1 MDTRKPFAGLIPAV
15 IFVFAFG
22 SMAMASDIA
31 FYVGAVPGGAYPEAT
46 MNKDVKKIIR
56 DTGALFKD
64 VQKFA
69 DDNLNG
75 LGQWADANM
84 GDGELDI
91 IWINGST
98 PSTLYPLENKKPD
111 GSRAEE
117 WLDDGNMIINVADWF
132 AWGNFEKGFKVRNR
146 DAAAANI
153 LDLPENI
160 IVGADDTVMKVTNTG
175 KKFIPSLGNQVGSNR
190 PVNIEAIEEPWEAAA
205 IFASVKGVDDQNAG
219 GLADP
224 IVLHNK
230 DTDGYI
236 AIVNQA
242 WGNNFIDRGAACTE
256 LIKNWLVG
264 KGLITGVKTS
274 VEPVA
279 KLSTIWG
286 EIKATR

>member
-1 MDTRKPFAGLIPAV
+1 MDVRKPFAGLIPTV
-15 IFVFAFG
+15 IFVFAF
-22 SMAMASDIA
+22 SQLAMAADIA
-31 FYVGAVPGGAYPEAT
+31 FYVGAVPGAAYDEAT
-46 MNKDVKKIIR
+46 MKDDVERIIQ

-69 DDNLNG
+69 DDNLDG
-75 LGQWADANM
+75 LGEWVDANM

-91 IWINGST
+91 VWLNGST

-117 WLDDGNMIINVADWF
+117 WLDDGNMIINLADWF

-146 DAAAANI
+146 EQAAANI
-153 LDLPENI
+153 LDLPANI
-160 IVGADDTVMKVTNTG
+160 IVGADDTAMKVTATG
-175 KKFIPSLGNQVGSNR
+175 KEFIPSLGNQVASNR
-190 PVNIEAIEEPWEAAA
+190 PVNIDAIEEPWEAAA
-205 IFASVKGVDDQNAG
+205 IFASVKGVDDPAAG

-256 LIKNWLVG
+256 LIKNWLAIE
-264 KGLITGVKTS
+264 KGLLA
-274 VEPVA
+274 VEPA
-279 KLSTIWG
+279 GKLSTTWG
-286 EIKATR
+286 AVKAAR

>member
-1 MDTRKPFAGLIPAV
+1 
-15 IFVFAFG
+15 
-22 SMAMASDIA
+22 
-31 FYVGAVPGGAYPEAT
+31 
-46 MNKDVKKIIR
+46 
-56 DTGALFKD
+56 LFKD

-69 DDNLNG
+69 DDNLDG
-75 LGQWADANM
+75 LGKWADANM

-111 GSRAEE
+111 GSRAEK

-132 AWGNFEKGFKVRNR
+132 SWGNFEKGFKVRNR

-190 PVNIEAIEEPWEAAA
+190 PINVEAIEEPWEAAA

-256 LIKNWLVG
+256 LIKNWLVE
-264 KGLITGVKTS
+264 KGLITGLKTS

>member
-31 FYVGAVPGGAYPEAT
+31 FYVGAVPGSAYPEAT

-98 PSTLYPLENKKPD
+98 PSVLYPLLNEKPD
-111 GSRAEE
+111 GSRAEK
-117 WLDDGNMIINVADWF
+117 WLDDGNMIINVADYF
-132 AWGNFEKGFKVRNR
+132 SWGNFETGEKVRNKEV
-146 DAAAANI
+146 AAANI
-153 LDLPENI
+153 LDLTEDI
-160 IVGADDTVMKVTNTG
+160 IVGGDDAVMKVTDTG
-175 KKFIPSLGNQVGSNR
+175 KEFMPSLGAEVGTNR
-190 PVNIEAIEEPWEAAA
+190 PVNIEAIAEPWEAAA
-205 IFASVKGVDDQNAG
+205 IFASTKGVDDQGAG

-230 DTDGYI
+230 DTDGYM

>member
-31 FYVGAVPGGAYPEAT
+31 FYVGAVPGGAYPEAA

-98 PSTLYPLENKKPD
+98 PSVLYPLENKKPD
-111 GSRAEE
+111 GSRAEK

-132 AWGNFEKGFKVRNR
+132 AWGNFEKGFKVRNKEV
-146 DAAAANI
+146 AAANI
-153 LDLPENI
+153 LDLPEKI

-190 PVNIEAIEEPWEAAA
+190 PVNVEAIEKPWEAAA
-205 IFASVKGVDDQNAG
+205 IFASVKGVDDQKTG

-256 LIKNWLVG
+256 LIKNWLALE
-264 KGLITGVKTS
+264 KGLLAVQ
-274 VEPVA
+274 PMA

-286 EIKATR
+286 EIKAAR

>member
-1 MDTRKPFAGLIPAV
+1 MISSKFKTLILTA

-22 SMAMASDIA
+22 TMAMASDIA
-31 FYVGAVPGGAYPEAT
+31 FYVGAVPGAYDAET
-46 MNKDVKKIIR
+46 MKKDVEYIIENTR
-56 DTGALFKD
+56 ALFKD

-69 DDNLNG
+69 DDDLDG
-75 LGQWADANM
+75 LGKWADANM
-84 GDGELDI
+84 SDGELDI

-98 PSTLYPLENKKPD
+98 PSEVYPLLNEKPD
-111 GSRAEE
+111 GSRAEK

-132 AWGNFEKGFKVRNR
+132 AWGNFEKGFKVRNKEV
-146 DAAAANI
+146 AAANI
-153 LDLPENI
+153 LDLPEKI
-160 IVGADDTVMKVTNTG
+160 IVGADDTAMKVTNTG

-190 PVNIEAIEEPWEAAA
+190 PVNVEAIEKPWEAAA

-230 DTDGYI
+230 DTDGYM

>member
-15 IFVFAFG
+15 IFVFVFG

-31 FYVGAVPGGAYPEAT
+31 FYVGVVPGGAYPEAT
-46 MNKDVKKIIR
+46 MNKDVKKIIQ
-56 DTGALFKD
+56 DAGALFKD

-111 GSRAEE
+111 GSRAEK

-132 AWGNFEKGFKVRNR
+132 AWGNFEKGFKVRNKEV
-146 DAAAANI
+146 AAANI
-153 LDLPENI
+153 LDLPANI

-205 IFASVKGVDDQNAG
+205 IFASVKGVDDQGAG

-256 LIKNWLVG
+256 LIKNWLAV
-264 KGLITGVKTS
+264 KGLLAVQ
-274 VEPVA
+274 PMA

>member
-1 MDTRKPFAGLIPAV
+1 MDARKPFANLILSV

-22 SMAMASDIA
+22 PMAMASDIA
-31 FYVGAVPGGAYPEAT
+31 FYVGAVPGGAYDEAT
-46 MNKDVKKIIR
+46 MKKDVENIIQN
-56 DTGALFKD
+56 TGALFKD

-69 DDNLNG
+69 DDNLDG
-75 LGQWADANM
+75 LGKWADANM

-132 AWGNFEKGFKVRNR
+132 AWGNFEKGFKIRNR
-146 DAAAANI
+146 EVAAANI

-175 KKFIPSLGNQVGSNR
+175 KKFIPSLGDQVGSNR

-230 DTDGYI
+230 DTNGYI

-256 LIKNWLVG
+256 LIKNWLAIE
-264 KGLITGVKTS
+264 KGLLAVQPAGR
-274 VEPVA
+274 
-279 KLSTIWG
+279 LSTIWG
-286 EIKATR
+286 EVKAAR

>member
-15 IFVFAFG
+15 IFVFVFG

-46 MNKDVKKIIR
+46 MNKDVKKIIQ
-56 DTGALFKD
+56 DAGALFKD

-111 GSRAEE
+111 GSRAEK
-117 WLDDGNMIINVADWF
+117 WLDDGNMIINLADWF
-132 AWGNFEKGFKVRNR
+132 AWGNFEKGFKVRNKEV
-146 DAAAANI
+146 AAANI
-153 LDLPENI
+153 LDLPANI

-205 IFASVKGVDDQNAG
+205 IFASVKGVDDQGAG

-256 LIKNWLVG
+256 LIKNWLAA
-264 KGLITGVKTS
+264 KGLLAVQ
-274 VEPVA
+274 PMA

>member
-1 MDTRKPFAGLIPAV
+1 MISSKFKILILTA

-22 SMAMASDIA
+22 TMAMASDIA
-31 FYVGAVPGGAYPEAT
+31 FYVGAVPGAYDAET
-46 MNKDVKKIIR
+46 MKKDVEYIIENTR
-56 DTGALFKD
+56 ALFKD

-69 DDNLNG
+69 DDDLDG
-75 LGQWADANM
+75 LGKWADDNM

-98 PSTLYPLENKKPD
+98 PSVLYPLLNEKPD
-111 GSRAEE
+111 GSRAEK
-117 WLDDGNMIINVADWF
+117 WLDDGNMIINVADYF
-132 AWGNFEKGFKVRNR
+132 SWGNFETGEKVRNK

-153 LDLPENI
+153 LDLTEDI
-160 IVGADDTVMKVTNTG
+160 IVGGDDAVMKVTDTG
-175 KKFIPSLGNQVGSNR
+175 KEFMPSLGAEVGTNR
-190 PVNIEAIEEPWEAAA
+190 PVNIEAIAEPWEAAA
-205 IFASVKGVDDQNAG
+205 IFASTKGVDDQGAG

-230 DTDGYI
+230 ETDGYL
-236 AIVNQA
+236 AIVNQGWKDNA
-242 WGNNFIDRGAACTE
+242 IDKGAACTE

>member
-1 MDTRKPFAGLIPAV
+1 MISSKFKTLILTA

-22 SMAMASDIA
+22 TIAMASDIA
-31 FYVGAVPGGAYPEAT
+31 FYVGAVPGGAYDAET
-46 MNKDVKKIIR
+46 MNKDVEYIIQN
-56 DTGALFKD
+56 TGALFKD

-69 DDNLNG
+69 DDNLDG

-111 GSRAEE
+111 GSRAEK

-132 AWGNFEKGFKVRNR
+132 SWGNFETGEKVRNKEV
-146 DAAAANI
+146 AAANI

-190 PVNIEAIEEPWEAAA
+190 PVNVEAIEEPWEAAA

-256 LIKNWLVG
+256 LIKNWLVE
-264 KGLITGVKTS
+264 KGLITGLKTS

>member
-15 IFVFAFG
+15 IFVFVFG

-46 MNKDVKKIIR
+46 MNKDVKKIIQ
-56 DTGALFKD
+56 DAGALFKD

-111 GSRAEE
+111 GSRAEK

-132 AWGNFEKGFKVRNR
+132 AWGNFEKGFKVRNKEV
-146 DAAAANI
+146 AAANI
-153 LDLPENI
+153 LDLPANI

-205 IFASVKGVDDQNAG
+205 IFASVKGVDDQGAG

-256 LIKNWLVG
+256 LIKNWLAE
-264 KGLITGVKTS
+264 KGLLAVQ
-274 VEPVA
+274 PMA

>member
-1 MDTRKPFAGLIPAV
+1 
-15 IFVFAFG
+15 
-22 SMAMASDIA
+22 MAYS
-31 FYVGAVPGGAYPEAT
+31 T
-46 MNKDVKKIIR
+46 
-56 DTGALFKD
+56 LS
-64 VQKFA
+64 
-69 DDNLNG
+69 
-75 LGQWADANM
+75 
-84 GDGELDI
+84 
-91 IWINGST
+91 GST

-132 AWGNFEKGFKVRNR
+132 AWGNFEKGVKIRNR
-146 DAAAANI
+146 EVAAANI

-190 PVNIEAIEEPWEAAA
+190 PINVEAIEEPWEAAA

-256 LIKNWLVG
+256 LIKNWLAE
-264 KGLITGVKTS
+264 KGLLAVQ
-274 VEPVA
+274 PMA
-279 KLSTIWG
+279 KLPTIWG
-286 EIKATR
+286 EIKAAR

>member
-15 IFVFAFG
+15 IFVFVFG

-46 MNKDVKKIIR
+46 MNKDVKKIIQ

-98 PSTLYPLENKKPD
+98 PSVLYPLENKKPD
-111 GSRAEE
+111 GSRAEK
-117 WLDDGNMIINVADWF
+117 WLDDGNMIINVADYF
-132 AWGNFEKGFKVRNR
+132 SWGNFETGEKVRNK
-146 DAAAANI
+146 DVAAANI
-153 LDLPENI
+153 LDLTEDI
-160 IVGADDTVMKVTNTG
+160 IVGEDDAVMKVTDTG
-175 KKFIPSLGNQVGSNR
+175 KKFMPSLGAEVGTNR
-190 PVNIEAIEEPWEAAA
+190 PVNIEAIAEPWEAAA
-205 IFASVKGVDDQNAG
+205 IFASTKGVDDQGAG

-230 DTDGYI
+230 ETDGYI
-236 AIVNQA
+236 AIVNQG
-242 WGNNFIDRGAACTE
+242 WKNNAIDKGAACTE

>member
-15 IFVFAFG
+15 IFVFTFG

-91 IWINGST
+91 IWLNGST
-98 PSTLYPLENKKPD
+98 PSVLYPLENKKPD
-111 GSRAEE
+111 GSRAEK

-132 AWGNFEKGFKVRNR
+132 AWGNFEKGFKVRNK

-153 LDLPENI
+153 LDLPEKI
-160 IVGADDTVMKVTNTG
+160 IVGADDSVMKVTNTG

-190 PVNIEAIEEPWEAAA
+190 PVNVEAIEKPWEAAA
-205 IFASVKGVDDQNAG
+205 IFASVKGVDDQKAG

-256 LIKNWLVG
+256 LIKNWLALE
-264 KGLITGVKTS
+264 KGLLAVQ
-274 VEPVA
+274 PMA

-286 EIKATR
+286 EIKAAR

>member
-1 MDTRKPFAGLIPAV
+1 MDVRKPFAGLIPTV
-15 IFVFAFG
+15 IFVFAF
-22 SMAMASDIA
+22 SQLAMAADIA
-31 FYVGAVPGGAYPEAT
+31 FYVGAVPGAAYDEAT
-46 MNKDVKKIIR
+46 MKDDVERIIQ

-69 DDNLNG
+69 DDNLDG
-75 LGQWADANM
+75 LGEWVDANM

-91 IWINGST
+91 VWLNGST

-117 WLDDGNMIINVADWF
+117 WLDDGNMIINLADWF
-132 AWGNFEKGFKVRNR
+132 AWGNFEQGFKVRNR
-146 DAAAANI
+146 EVAAANI

-160 IVGADDTVMKVTNTG
+160 IVGADDTAMTVTPTG
-175 KKFIPSLGNQVGSNR
+175 KKFMPSLGNQVGSNR
-190 PVNIEAIEEPWEAAA
+190 PVNIDAIEEPWEVAA
-205 IFASVKGVDDQNAG
+205 IFASVEGVDDPGAG

-256 LIKNWLVG
+256 LIKNWLSTEQ
-264 KGLITGVKTS
+264 GLLA
-274 VEPVA
+274 VEPA
-279 KLSTIWG
+279 GKLSTTWG
-286 EIKATR
+286 EVKAARY

>member
-1 MDTRKPFAGLIPAV
+1 MDARKPFAHLILSV

-22 SMAMASDIA
+22 PMAMASDIA
-31 FYVGAVPGGAYPEAT
+31 FYVGAVPGGAYDEAT
-46 MNKDVKKIIR
+46 MKKDVEHMIQN
-56 DTGALFKD
+56 TGALFKD

-69 DDNLNG
+69 DDNLDG
-75 LGQWADANM
+75 LGKWADANM

-91 IWINGST
+91 IWINGNT

-111 GSRAEE
+111 GSRAEK

-146 DAAAANI
+146 EAAAANI

-175 KKFIPSLGNQVGSNR
+175 KKFIPSLGDQVGSNR

-256 LIKNWLVG
+256 LIKNWLAIE
-264 KGLITGVKTS
+264 KGLLAVQ
-274 VEPVA
+274 PVS

-286 EIKATR
+286 EVKAAR

>member
-1 MDTRKPFAGLIPAV
+1 MDTRKRFAGLIPAV

-98 PSTLYPLENKKPD
+98 PSVLYPLENKKPD
-111 GSRAEE
+111 GSRAEK

-132 AWGNFEKGFKVRNR
+132 AWGNVEKGFKVRNK

-153 LDLPENI
+153 LDLPEKI
-160 IVGADDTVMKVTNTG
+160 IVGADDSVMKVTNTG

-190 PVNIEAIEEPWEAAA
+190 PINVEAIEKPWEAAA
-205 IFASVKGVDDQNAG
+205 IFASVKGVDDLNAG

-230 DTDGYI
+230 ETDGYI

-256 LIKNWLVG
+256 LIKNWLALE
-264 KGLITGVKTS
+264 KGLLTVQ
-274 VEPVA
+274 PMA

-286 EIKATR
+286 EIKAAR

>member
-1 MDTRKPFAGLIPAV
+1 MDARKPFANLILSV

-22 SMAMASDIA
+22 PMAMASDIA
-31 FYVGAVPGGAYPEAT
+31 FYVGAVPGGAYDEAT
-46 MNKDVKKIIR
+46 MKKDVENIIQN
-56 DTGALFKD
+56 TGALFKD

-69 DDNLNG
+69 DDNLDG
-75 LGQWADANM
+75 LGKWADANM

-132 AWGNFEKGFKVRNR
+132 AWGNFEKGVKIRNR
-146 DAAAANI
+146 EVAAANI

-175 KKFIPSLGNQVGSNR
+175 KKFMPSLGNQVASNR

-256 LIKNWLVG
+256 LIKNWLAIE
-264 KGLITGVKTS
+264 KGLLAVQPAGR
-274 VEPVA
+274 
-279 KLSTIWG
+279 LSTIWG
-286 EIKATR
+286 EVKAAR

>member
-91 IWINGST
+91 IWLNGST
-98 PSTLYPLENKKPD
+98 PSVLYPLLNEKPD
-111 GSRAEE
+111 GSRAEK
-117 WLDDGNMIINVADWF
+117 WLDDGNMIINVADYF
-132 AWGNFEKGFKVRNR
+132 SWGNFETGEKVRNK
-146 DAAAANI
+146 DVAAANI
-153 LDLPENI
+153 LDLPEDI
-160 IVGADDTVMKVTNTG
+160 IVGADDSVMKVTNTG
-175 KKFIPSLGNQVGSNR
+175 KKFMPSLGAEVGTNR
-190 PVNIEAIEEPWEAAA
+190 PVNIEAIAEPWEAAGRPH
-205 IFASVKGVDDQNAG
+205 SPSQQGYG
-219 GLADP
+219 GL
-224 IVLHNK
+224 HSHR
-230 DTDGYI
+230 
-236 AIVNQA
+236 QS
-242 WGNNFIDRGAACTE
+242 RME
-256 LIKNWLVG
+256 
-264 KGLITGVKTS
+264 
-274 VEPVA
+274 E
-279 KLSTIWG
+279 
-286 EIKATR
+286 